1 MNQIN
6 RVNADDM
13 SLSAVLDTVQPTEQF
28 QTQFTPP
35 ATNIF
40 SSGLF
45 LVLKHQIW
53 CLFTSALCLT
63 QSFSVHKWTPNSN
76 RHRNAHILSSC
87 EVRQWTLQKHA
98 YQFYTFCFRHPANLH
113 RSFEEMSADVRCNW
127 ESELRCMNSQRTS
140 IKPYE
145 QLQPHAHRSSNK
157 TFDFSFNN
165 SHQMSSQQPFLISA
179 RASRKWWSFA
189 CFITSNDSKI
199 AR

>member
-1 MNQIN
+1 MICRCPRCWTPFTKRSSSRRNSHRQLQI
-6 RVNADDM
+6 
-13 SLSAVLDTVQPTEQF
+13 SSA
-28 QTQFTPP
+28 
-35 ATNIF
+35 
-40 SSGLF
+40 SGLF

-53 CLFTSALCLT
+53 CLFTSAPLPDAKLQCPQMNFQT
-63 QSFSVHKWTPNSN
+63 AIATE
-76 RHRNAHILSSC
+76 NAHILSSC

-113 RSFEEMSADVRCNW
+113 RSFEEMPADVRCNW
-127 ESELRCMNSQRTS
+127 ESELRCMNSQRTF
-140 IKPYE
+140 IKLYE

-165 SHQMSSQQPFLISA
+165 SLQMSSQQPFLISA

-189 CFITSNDSKI
+189 CFTTSNVSKI